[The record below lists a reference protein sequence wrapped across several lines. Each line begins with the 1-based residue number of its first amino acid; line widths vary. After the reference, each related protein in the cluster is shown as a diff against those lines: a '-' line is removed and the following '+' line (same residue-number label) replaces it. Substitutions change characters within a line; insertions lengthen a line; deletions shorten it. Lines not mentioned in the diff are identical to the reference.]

1 MATKVL
7 VAEDDELLSSLLVGR
22 LQGAGYETHA
32 AYDGSAAIA
41 EAKKWQPDLLILD
54 LLMPVK
60 SGYDVLEAIRA
71 DAGLAP
77 MRVIVVSNL
86 SANDDVDKARKYGVI
101 AFLVKANT
109 TPGEITEKVK
119 SILG

>member
-1 MATKVL
+1 
-7 VAEDDELLSSLLVGR
+7 
-22 LQGAGYETHA
+22 
-32 AYDGSAAIA
+32 
-41 EAKKWQPDLLILD
+41 
-54 LLMPVK
+54 MPVK

-71 DAGLAP
+71 DSGLAP

-86 SANDDVDKARKYGVI
+86 SAGDDVDKARKYGVI

>member
-1 MATKVL
+1 MTKVL

-32 AYDGSAAIA
+32 VYDGAAAI
-41 EAKKWQPDLLILD
+41 EESRKWQRDLLVLD

-60 SGYDVLEAIRA
+60 SGYDVLESIRA

-86 SANDDVDKARKYGVI
+86 SAQDDVEKARKYGVM

-109 TPGEITEKVK
+109 TPGEIAQKVK